1 MVNVAK
7 RSEREALLLQTLLTA
22 KTLDTA
28 QAMSLLNV
36 SESTARRLFAEL
48 EQQNLVIRKYGGIQ
62 LAQNGPY
69 DYSFEQSEQAMR
81 EEKQRIAQRAME
93 LIECGDIL
101 FLDSG
106 TTLQQLCAALA
117 CRLRDAELGNVTV
130 VTNSLANL
138 QLLSP
143 YCTVILLGGE
153 YRARRMDF
161 AGFASNK
168 FIQNFHFSKCFLG
181 ADGVTLEDGF
191 MGTDAD
197 TSSLVELAVARSG
210 DAVVLADSSKLGK
223 RSFVCYAQPED
234 IGALVTDSGAD
245 AAFLDGLSG
254 KLSRLI
260 VA

>member
-191 MGTDAD
+191 IGHRCRH
-197 TSSLVELAVARSG
+197 LLAG
-210 DAVVLADSSKLGK
+210 
-223 RSFVCYAQPED
+223 
-234 IGALVTDSGAD
+234 
-245 AAFLDGLSG
+245 
-254 KLSRLI
+254 
-260 VA
+260 